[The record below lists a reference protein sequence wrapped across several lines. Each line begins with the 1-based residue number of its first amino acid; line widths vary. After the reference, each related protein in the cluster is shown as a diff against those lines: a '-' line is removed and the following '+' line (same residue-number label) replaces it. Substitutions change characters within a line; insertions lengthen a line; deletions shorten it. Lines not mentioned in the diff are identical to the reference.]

1 MCTITQCCVAI
12 VLCCLCIVVFLF
24 CVVVVVVVAGSCY
37 CLFCCSQMRHV
48 FLVVDVSRSMMEKDL
63 KPDRKTCVLKVP

>member
-1 MCTITQCCVAI
+1 MCVYNHT
-12 VLCCLCIVVFLF
+12 VLCCYCVMLF
-24 CVVVVVVVAGSCY
+24 VYCCVLVVVAGSCY